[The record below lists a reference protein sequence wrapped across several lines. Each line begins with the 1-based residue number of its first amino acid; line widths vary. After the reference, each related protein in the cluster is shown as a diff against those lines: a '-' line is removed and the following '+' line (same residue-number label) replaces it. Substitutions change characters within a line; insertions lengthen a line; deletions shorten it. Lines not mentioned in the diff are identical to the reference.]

1 MRKRV
6 RGGSA
11 LGAAVGV
18 MLTIVAVD
26 GLAQSAAT
34 TSPAWRDEWKPMPRT
49 LSELLEAD
57 YDLVSILSPSPQVR
71 WYFLRKPGSFVKCT
85 EQAMLR
91 ELPPLPANVPPPPG
105 APAPQ
110 AETRSSP
117 APKTGSAI
125 DCAELIR
132 TANRR
137 NP

>member
-1 MRKRV
+1 MRGRIRV
-6 RGGSA
+6 GGVI
-11 LGAAVGV
+11 GAAAGV
-18 MLTIVAVD
+18 ILTMVAAD

-34 TSPAWRDEWKPMPRT
+34 ANPAWRDEWKPVPQT
-49 LSELLEAD
+49 LSELLESD
-57 YDLVSILSPSPQVR
+57 YDLVSILAPSPQVR

-91 ELPPLPANVPPPPG
+91 ELPARPANVPPPPG

-110 AETRSSP
+110 AEGKP
-117 APKTGSAI
+117 PPQPKTGSAI
-125 DCAELIR
+125 ECAELTR